1 MFGLFLFRVFPIL
14 CLCLGEAAHAQ
25 SELAIYGTLDMGIAV
40 QSTSASTSD
49 FYPGGS
55 NFGVVSG
62 GQSDNRVGFRG
73 YEELGGGTRATFAL
87 ENAINLGNGTLD
99 QGQRMFGRQAWLGLE
114 NKSLGYLRFGRQR
127 NFADIYLSEL
137 TPFGPGDFSQASM
150 GVSFGS
156 AHAERLSNTIKVET
170 VMMDGFR
177 VGLGYSFSAQM
188 PSVYTTQGR
197 LPTELGD
204 TENYNYATNNN
215 MRVVTSGVQY
225 YNGPVYLTA
234 TYDAFYPN
242 AETAQGNFKAVTSAI
257 LGGMY
262 DFNLF
267 KVSAAYGQTKNGWM
281 NALQTVNGLVQ
292 NASFDNTNSS
302 IVFDNQVSVNSY
314 MIGLTLPTNEA
325 SDLFLSW
332 QMGKPSSQM
341 QQSSEFAIASQSV
354 FSLGYTY
361 KFTPLTNMYI
371 YAGYASNYS
380 LIEGLTNSAFGIG
393 VRHRF

>member
-1 MFGLFLFRVFPIL
+1 MFGLFPFRVFPIL
-14 CLCLGEAAHAQ
+14 CLCLGGAVHAQ

-55 NFGVVSG
+55 NFGVISG

-73 YEELGGGTRATFAL
+73 YEELGGGTRATFDL

-170 VMMDGFR
+170 AMMDGFR

-215 MRVVTSGVQY
+215 MRVVTTGVQY

-267 KVSAAYGQTKNGWM
+267 KVSAAYGQTRNGWM

-341 QQSSEFAIASQSV
+341 QQSSEFAIVSQSV
-354 FSLGYTY
+354 FSLGYAY

-380 LIEGLTNSAFGIG
+380 LVEGLTNSAFGIG
-393 VRHRF
+393 IRHRF